1 MLQHALLLAFRHFR
15 RYKGSFLINLT
26 GLAAGLTSALLIF
39 LWVNDERQIDQF
51 HQLDD
56 RLYRLISD
64 SHSNETVLNTSL
76 TVVDR
81 LQEEMP
87 EIETVVNSSWANLES
102 SLSNEQEEFALTG
115 EFATPAFFDVFSYPL
130 IQGDPGKVLEQ
141 PHSIVLSETTAR
153 KLFHT
158 TDVVGKTVSWR
169 WFSHEEEVA
178 VSGVFKDV
186 PARSSQQFD
195 YVLSFDIFESYFQ
208 ARIERGNY
216 LARTYLTLQ
225 SEADADQ
232 LNQKIAAFMQ
242 REYPE
247 STWRPFV
254 IPYASFYLHNTYK
267 DGRAV
272 GGRVT
277 YVKLF
282 SIIALLV
289 LAIASINFMNLSTA
303 RASRRMKEIGIKKT
317 IGASRRSLIFQHFLE
332 SVLLSAMAGLLA
344 LGAAQ
349 ILLPQF
355 NQLTG
360 KELQLMAD
368 NQFLPIFI
376 GIVFTTGLVAG
387 SYPAFYLSA
396 FKPTMIIRGK
406 LETTF
411 GEQWLRRGL
420 VVFQF
425 GISLILVA
433 AVMVVHRQMDFMQN
447 KNLGYQQDQILTFTT
462 NGLQVEKQQLLLARL
477 REIPGVVDA
486 SSITHALVGG
496 QASNANLQWEGK
508 DPEATIWFEHG
519 YVNYG
524 MLEMLN
530 IDLISGRYFSENRGN
545 EANKLVINQTAAEIM
560 GFDDPVGKTVRIA
573 DDAYEV
579 IGVTRDFHF
588 ESLHELVKPTYFR
601 LNDRWALK
609 MAVQVEAG
617 RERQAIADI
626 EGLYKTFDSGF
637 PFQFTFLNDDYQQ
650 KYVAEKRVSSL
661 SRYFAVLAVLISFLG
676 LLALSSFTAERRIKE
691 IGIRKIMG
699 ASTRG
704 IICLLSAD
712 FTKIVLVA
720 IMVAVPLGAWVSNSW
735 LNTFAYRIELEWWI
749 FAGSGVMML
758 FIAWLSVGFQTLK
771 AARMNPVSCL
781 KE

>member
-1 MLQHALLLAFRHFR
+1 MLQHALLLAFRHFK
-15 RYKGSFLINLT
+15 RYKGAFLINLT
-26 GLAAGLTSALLIF
+26 GLAAGLSCALLIF

-51 HQLDD
+51 HTLND

-76 TVVDR
+76 TVVER

-87 EIETVVNSSWANLES
+87 EIETVVNSSWAALES
-102 SLSNEQEEFALTG
+102 SLSNGNEEFALTG
-115 EFATPAFFDVFSYPL
+115 EFATPAFFDIFSYSL
-130 IQGDPGKVLEQ
+130 IQGDPGKVLER

-153 KLFHT
+153 KLFSS

-169 WFSHEEEVA
+169 WFSHEEELA

-186 PARSSQQFD
+186 PARASQPFD
-195 YVLSFDIFESYFQ
+195 YVLSFDVFENYFR

-225 SEADADQ
+225 PGADAEQ

-267 DGRAV
+267 EGQAV
-272 GGRVT
+272 GGRIT

-289 LAIASINFMNLSTA
+289 LAIACINFMNLSTA

-317 IGASRRSLIFQHFLE
+317 IGASRSSLIFQHFLE
-332 SVLLSAMAGLLA
+332 SVILSVMAGLVA

-349 ILLPQF
+349 LLLPQF

-360 KELQLMAD
+360 KELHLLAD
-368 NQFLPIFI
+368 KTFLPIFVS
-376 GIVFTTGLVAG
+376 IVFLTGLVAG

-396 FKPTMIIRGK
+396 FKPTMIIKGK
-406 LETTF
+406 LDTTF

-425 GISLILVA
+425 GISLILLA
-433 AVMVVHRQMDFMQN
+433 AVVVVHRQMDFMQN

-462 NGLQVEKQQLLLARL
+462 NGLQAEKQQLLLSRL
-477 REIPGVVDA
+477 PEVPGVVEA

-496 QASNANLQWEGK
+496 QASNANVQWEGK
-508 DPEATIWFEHG
+508 DPEATVWFEHG

-530 IDLISGRYFSENRGN
+530 IDLISGRYFSRERGN
-545 EANKLVINQTAAEIM
+545 ETNKLVINQTAAEIM
-560 GFDDPVGKTVRIA
+560 DFDDPVGKTVRLGE
-573 DDAYEV
+573 DAYEV

-609 MAVQVEAG
+609 MAVKIAAG
-617 RERQAIADI
+617 RERETISEI

-637 PFQFTFLNDDYQQ
+637 PFQFTFLNEDYQQ

-661 SRYFAVLAVLISFLG
+661 SRYFAGLAIFISCLG

-704 IICLLSAD
+704 IIWLLSAD
-712 FTKIVLVA
+712 FTKMVLVA
-720 IMVAVPLGAWVSNSW
+720 IFVAVPLGVWISHSW
-735 LNTFAYRIELEWWI
+735 LDTFAYRIELEWWI
-749 FAGSGVMML
+749 FVGAGALML
-758 FIAWLSVGFQTLK
+758 LIAWLSVGFQTLR

-781 KE
+781 ED